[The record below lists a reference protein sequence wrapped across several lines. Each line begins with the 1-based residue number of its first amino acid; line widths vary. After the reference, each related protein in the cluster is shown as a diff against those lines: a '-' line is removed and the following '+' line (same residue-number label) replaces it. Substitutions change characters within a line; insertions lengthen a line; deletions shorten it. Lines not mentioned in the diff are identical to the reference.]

1 MLNTPQDNVL
11 NFGIL
16 RIKKKKTIGKKRKM
30 QDEIVD
36 SIHILRLQDFDN
48 YSRINPLEI
57 TINSNNIVETL
68 SRYKKYK
75 FRFIIESLLFST
87 RVQNNTKVIF
97 ITCDGLTE
105 AKSALINLKLYKT
118 LGVVYL
124 SEIKNW
130 DLIENSFE
138 RAQAVFV
145 DSERHSRASHFAFAF
160 TTKNMSN
167 LFNFTVTLLD
177 GSGNKI
183 TFPSD
188 ETKVPTLSF
197 KILIIK

>member
-16 RIKKKKTIGKKRKM
+16 RTKKSKTIGKKRKM

-48 YSRINPLEI
+48 YSRINPIEI
-57 TINSNNIVETL
+57 TINSNNVVETL
-68 SRYKKYK
+68 SHYKKYK

-118 LGVVYL
+118 LGIVYL

-130 DLIENSFE
+130 DLIENSSIQE
-138 RAQAVFV
+138 
-145 DSERHSRASHFAFAF
+145 
-160 TTKNMSN
+160 
-167 LFNFTVTLLD
+167 LL
-177 GSGNKI
+177 
-183 TFPSD
+183 
-188 ETKVPTLSF
+188 
-197 KILIIK
+197 ILLLLLLQRT

>member
-1 MLNTPQDNVL
+1 
-11 NFGIL
+11 
-16 RIKKKKTIGKKRKM
+16 M

-48 YSRINPLEI
+48 YSRINPIEI
-57 TINSNNIVETL
+57 TINSNNVVETL
-68 SRYKKYK
+68 SHYKKYK

-130 DLIENSFE
+130 DLIENSSE

-145 DSERHSRASHFAFAF
+145 DSERHLRASHFAFAF

-167 LFNFTVTLLD
+167 LFNFTVTPLD

-188 ETKVPTLSF
+188 ETEVPTLSF